1 MPIKRLFPK
10 PESKKLFGHPLRV
23 GLYAR
28 VSTYDQKTLP
38 LQIRAMREYASR
50 RNWTI
55 AKQVNELGS
64 GASQR
69 ELRETLIAH
78 ATPAVKSV

>member
-1 MPIKRLFPK
+1 MFPK
-10 PESKKLFGHPLRV
+10 PVSKKFFGHPLRV

-38 LQIRAMREYASR
+38 LQVRAMREDAGK

-55 AKQVNELGS
+55 APT
-64 GASQR
+64 SQR
-69 ELRETLIAH
+69 SRLRRFST
-78 ATPAVKSV
+78 

>member
-1 MPIKRLFPK
+1 MPQKQTFLRTISRKV
-10 PESKKLFGHPLRV
+10 FGHPLRV

-38 LQIRAMREYASR
+38 LQLRAMREYAGN

-55 AKQVNELGS
+55 AQQVKEVGS
-64 GASQR
+64 G
-69 ELRETLIAH
+69 
-78 ATPAVKSV
+78 